1 MSYLIVALMGVG
13 VGYIGAYFQHNPER
27 RAEIAALFKKKA
39 P

>member
-1 MSYLIVALMGVG
+1 MSYVIVGLLGIA
-13 VGYIGAYFQHNPER
+13 VGYIGAYFQHNPDR